1 VATAAG
7 LKISPVGLLAL
18 WPNKFLEI
26 IWARPF
32 SRLVNRAKQF
42 MSPPMMIYGRPIRN
56 PRFWLLSL
64 LVGASALLPILGAI
78 A

>member
-1 VATAAG
+1 
-7 LKISPVGLLAL
+7 
-18 WPNKFLEI
+18 
-26 IWARPF
+26 
-32 SRLVNRAKQF
+32 